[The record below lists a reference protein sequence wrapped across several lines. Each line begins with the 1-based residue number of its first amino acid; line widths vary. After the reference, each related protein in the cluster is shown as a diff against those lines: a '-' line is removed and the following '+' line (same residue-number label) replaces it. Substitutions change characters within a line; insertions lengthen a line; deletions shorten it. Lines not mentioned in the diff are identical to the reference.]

1 MKRSKSE
8 TSATEADDIVIVE
21 SSGNVFDDLD
31 VHLDPK
37 DELKVAI
44 AYQIC
49 KLINDKGL
57 TQQQAAKILKTDQA
71 KISAVTRGRLTGFS
85 VDRLLNFVTAL
96 GYDVDVSLKPSK
108 EPQGKVTVYPS
119 LVTS

>member
-21 SSGNVFDDLD
+21 SSGSVFDDLD